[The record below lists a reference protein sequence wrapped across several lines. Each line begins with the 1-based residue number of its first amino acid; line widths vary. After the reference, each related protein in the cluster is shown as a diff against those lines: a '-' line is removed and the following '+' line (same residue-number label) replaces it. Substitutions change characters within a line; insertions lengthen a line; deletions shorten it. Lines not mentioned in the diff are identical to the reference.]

1 MDKTTTWLVRG
12 AAIVVISSGVIA
24 LFSFL
29 KPNLN
34 QFTLSKEEKE
44 KIAIEKAEKRCEN
57 FEILTKKRFF
67 EMLKNKQIIKA
78 RYSPSFFQLYTEIG
92 KYLLSR
98 KDSAELFLKLVVD
111 DEIPVYGEK
120 TLTETYNKICR

>member
-12 AAIVVISSGVIA
+12 AAIVVISSGVIV

-34 QFTLSKEEKE
+34 QFNLSKEEKE

-78 RYSPSFFQLYTEIG
+78 RYSPSFFQLYTKTG

-98 KDSAELFLKLVVD
+98 KDTAELFLKLVVD

-120 TLTETYNKICR
+120 TLTKTYNKICR

>member
-12 AAIVVISSGVIA
+12 AAIFVISSGVIA

-44 KIAIEKAEKRCEN
+44 KIAIQKAEKRCEN
-57 FEILTKKRFF
+57 FETLTKK
-67 EMLKNKQIIKA
+67 K
-78 RYSPSFFQLYTEIG
+78 SFQLI
-92 KYLLSR
+92 
-98 KDSAELFLKLVVD
+98 
-111 DEIPVYGEK
+111 
-120 TLTETYNKICR
+120 

>member
-12 AAIVVISSGVIA
+12 AAIVVISSGVIV

-34 QFTLSKEEKE
+34 QFNLSKEEKE

-57 FEILTKKRFF
+57 FETLTKKRFF
-67 EMLKNKQIIKA
+67 EMLTNKQIIKA
-78 RYSPSFFQLYTEIG
+78 RYSPSFFQLYTKTG
-92 KYLLSR
+92 KYLLDR
-98 KDSAELFLKLVVD
+98 NYYAEQLLKLMD
-111 DEIPVYGEK
+111 DEIPVRSGK
-120 TLTETYNKICR
+120 TLAETYNKICR